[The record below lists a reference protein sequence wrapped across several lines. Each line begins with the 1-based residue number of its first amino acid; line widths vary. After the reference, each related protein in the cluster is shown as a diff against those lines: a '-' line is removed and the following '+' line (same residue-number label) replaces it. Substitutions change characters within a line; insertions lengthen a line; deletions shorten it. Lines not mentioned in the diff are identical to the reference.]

1 MDISDRLID
10 IIEDRK
16 AFDDAT
22 IMILEAAETKELPP
36 MSLIPSFNDD
46 MVEDRIMSILELV
59 TGKEYNK

>member
-22 IMILEAAETKELPP
+22 IMIREAAETKELPP
-36 MSLIPSFNDD
+36 VNFLPSFSD
-46 MVEDRIMSILELV
+46 VIIEDRIMRILELV
-59 TGKEYNK
+59 TGKEYKK